1 MGQAHSFVHVTVCH
15 DSRQLPSCCRFIPLL
30 FTLLSS
36 PSETLKGAAADVL
49 TEIISKR
56 MEPQNKLGLIQQLGL
71 GRVCAQW
78 GNGLPVQDGEYEL
91 ATRYAKLLATIVTGR
106 PKKTI
111 FCSNI
116 LCEKECH
123 SFCIHQ
129 TFGQLMTDMPDCQ
142 PGDQRWCQNSH
153 VLVLTCVLTFNEYT
167 DNRQLSKSCTCYGFH
182 ICADNQ

>member
-1 MGQAHSFVHVTVCH
+1 M
-15 DSRQLPSCCRFIPLL
+15 L

-91 ATRYAKLLATIVTGR
+91 ATKYAKLLASIVTGK
-106 PKKTI
+106 PKEI
-111 FCSNI
+111 
-116 LCEKECH
+116 
-123 SFCIHQ
+123 
-129 TFGQLMTDMPDCQ
+129 
-142 PGDQRWCQNSH
+142 
-153 VLVLTCVLTFNEYT
+153 VLLFRHIVY
-167 DNRQLSKSCTCYGFH
+167 KSATASAFTKLFVS
-182 ICADNQ
+182 